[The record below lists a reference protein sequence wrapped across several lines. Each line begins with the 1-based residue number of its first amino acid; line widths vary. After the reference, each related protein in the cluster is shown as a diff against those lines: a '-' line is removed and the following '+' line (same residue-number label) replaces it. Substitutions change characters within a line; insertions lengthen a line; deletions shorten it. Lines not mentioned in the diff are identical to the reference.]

1 MTQLREFTHCSI
13 LPPAVT
19 ENCNG
24 DFTVAVAVYGVNF
37 VNCRMFEE
45 KDYALFLKVQ

>member
-1 MTQLREFTHCSI
+1 MTQLREFTHCPI

-24 DFTVAVAVYGVNF
+24 DFTVAVAVCGVNF
-37 VNCRMFEE
+37 VNCHMLE
-45 KDYALFLKVQ
+45 KIVDAVFFKVQ